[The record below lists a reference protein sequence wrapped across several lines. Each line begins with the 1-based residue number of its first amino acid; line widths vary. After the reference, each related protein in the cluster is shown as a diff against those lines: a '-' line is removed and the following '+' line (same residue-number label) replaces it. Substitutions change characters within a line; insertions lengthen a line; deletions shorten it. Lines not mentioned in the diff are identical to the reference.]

1 MLVDFII
8 PTFSRINEL
17 RSMLSSLVAQT
28 DGDWQ
33 AHVIVDDT
41 QNDAILSLAGSFR
54 DNRIKV
60 SFMDKRY
67 NDWGHTPR
75 EWGKNQSDAMYVIMT
90 GDDNYYTPNFV
101 SELRQA
107 AETIPGMIYWDMV
120 HSHYKYAYFRCYP
133 AYNQIDMGA
142 FATRTNLAK
151 KVELGK
157 EYAADGLYVENFK
170 KKFPNEEIIKIDKV
184 LFVHN

>member
-1 MLVDFII
+1 MIMLVDFII

-33 AHVIVDDT
+33 AQVIVDDT

-75 EWGKNQSDAMYVIMT
+75 EWGKNQVVV
-90 GDDNYYTPNFV
+90 FV
-101 SELRQA
+101 VRLIHVVQIARRWHA
-107 AETIPGMIYWDMV
+107 ASIQRRV
-120 HSHYKYAYFRCYP
+120 QF
-133 AYNQIDMGA
+133 
-142 FATRTNLAK
+142 
-151 KVELGK
+151 
-157 EYAADGLYVENFK
+157 
-170 KKFPNEEIIKIDKV
+170 
-184 LFVHN
+184 